1 LMALSSALTTP
12 LMFCATPFMVTAVCT
27 LHTFTVVLLKGP
39 SYEINLGFDI
49 NGIILG
55 LTEAAG
61 VCSVCFI
68 LDRVL

>member
-1 LMALSSALTTP
+1 MMALSSALTTP

-27 LHTFTVVLLKGP
+27 LHTFTALLLKGP
-39 SYEINLGFDI
+39 SHEINLVFDI

-61 VCSVCFI
+61 VCGVCFI